1 MFKFVKVLPLALLVL
16 FISACSSVKL
26 DDANSVATVN
36 AGGSSGYDPISDQ
49 LGKLGAGI
57 IDTDV
62 IAHQITAANGSAIAL
77 IRQHFGPEYIASN
90 GALDRPKMRTLVF
103 ANPEAKK
110 ALEGITHPL
119 IRQETIKQAFQQAK
133 GGAPYLVF
141 VVPLLLE
148 SGAWIDLID
157 RLVVV
162 DCPVETQ
169 ISRVMQRNNL
179 PRAEVE
185 KILQSQA
192 TRENRLAHADFV
204 IENQGSLDQLIEEV
218 NQLNQKI
225 LQIQKG

>member
-1 MFKFVKVLPLALLVL
+1 MATPSSNLPSEQSDLKDLKGLIPL
-16 FISACSSVKL
+16 IGL
-26 DDANSVATVN
+26 T
-36 AGGSSGYDPISDQ
+36 GGIGSGKTAVSDQ

-62 IAHQITAANGSAIAL
+62 IAHQITAANGSAIEL
-77 IRQHFGPEYIASN
+77 IRQHFGPDYIDSN
-90 GALDRPKMRTLVF
+90 GALDRAKMRTLVF

-133 GGAPYLVF
+133 SGAPYLVF

-148 SGAWIDLID
+148 SGSWLALID

-185 KILQSQA
+185 KILQAQA
-192 TRENRLAHADFV
+192 SREDRLAHADFV

>member
-1 MFKFVKVLPLALLVL
+1 MATASSSPRSEQSDLKGLKGVIPLIGL
-16 FISACSSVKL
+16 
-26 DDANSVATVN
+26 T
-36 AGGSSGYDPISDQ
+36 GGIGSGKTAVSDQ

-62 IAHQITAANGSAIAL
+62 IAHQITAANGSAINP
-77 IRQHFGPEYIASN
+77 IREHFGPDYIDAN
-90 GALDRPKMRTLVF
+90 GALDRSKMRTLVF
-103 ANPEAKK
+103 NKPEAKK
-110 ALEGITHPL
+110 VLEAITHPL
-119 IRQETIKQAFQQAK
+119 IRQETIQQAFQQAK
-133 GGAPYLVF
+133 NGVPYLVF

-148 SGAWIDLID
+148 SGTWLDLID

-185 KILQSQA
+185 KILRSQA
-192 TRENRLAHADFV
+192 SREDRLAHADFV

>member
-1 MFKFVKVLPLALLVL
+1 MAATSSSPHSEQPDLSGLKGVIPLIGL
-16 FISACSSVKL
+16 
-26 DDANSVATVN
+26 T
-36 AGGSSGYDPISDQ
+36 GGIGSGKTAVSDQ

-62 IAHQITAANGSAIAL
+62 IAHQITAANGPAIKL
-77 IRQHFGPEYIASN
+77 IQNHFGPDYIDVN
-90 GALDRPKMRTLVF
+90 GALDRAKMRALVF
-103 ANPEAKK
+103 TNPEAKK
-110 ALEGITHPL
+110 ALEAITHPL
-119 IRQETIKQAFQQAK
+119 IRQETIKQAFQKAK
-133 GGAPYLVF
+133 SGMPYLVF

-148 SGAWIDLID
+148 SGTWIDLID

-185 KILQSQA
+185 KILRTQA
-192 TRENRLAHADFV
+192 SREDRLAHADFV
-204 IENQGSLDQLIEEV
+204 IENQGSLSQLIEEV

-225 LQIQKG
+225 LKI

>member
-1 MFKFVKVLPLALLVL
+1 MASTSSSPHSEQSDLSGLRGVIPLIGL
-16 FISACSSVKL
+16 
-26 DDANSVATVN
+26 T
-36 AGGSSGYDPISDQ
+36 GGIGSGKTAVSDQ
-49 LGKLGAGI
+49 LEKLGAGI

-62 IAHQITAANGSAIAL
+62 IAHQITAANGLAINP
-77 IRQHFGPEYIASN
+77 IREHFGPNYIDAN
-90 GALDRPKMRTLVF
+90 GALDRTKMRALVF
-103 ANPEAKK
+103 NKPEAKK
-110 ALEGITHPL
+110 ALEKITHPL
-119 IRQETIKQAFQQAK
+119 IRQESIQQAFHQAK
-133 GGAPYLVF
+133 NGVPYLVF

-148 SGAWIDLID
+148 SGTWLDMID

-185 KILQSQA
+185 KILQTQA
-192 TRENRLAHADFV
+192 SREERLAHADFV
-204 IENQGSLDQLIEEV
+204 IENQASLDQLIEEV

>member
-1 MFKFVKVLPLALLVL
+1 MATTTSSPHSERPDLRGLKGVIPLIGL
-16 FISACSSVKL
+16 
-26 DDANSVATVN
+26 T
-36 AGGSSGYDPISDQ
+36 GGIGSGKTAVSDQ

-62 IAHQITAANGSAIAL
+62 IAHQITAANGSAIEL
-77 IRQHFGPEYIASN
+77 IRKHFGPDYIDAN
-90 GALDRPKMRTLVF
+90 GALDRAKMRTLVF

-110 ALEGITHPL
+110 ALEAITHPL
-119 IRQETIKQAFQQAK
+119 IRQETIKQAFQLAK
-133 GGAPYLVF
+133 GAPYLVF

-148 SGAWIDLID
+148 SGTWIDLID
-157 RLVVV
+157 QLVVV

-192 TRENRLAHADFV
+192 SREDRLAHANFV
-204 IENQGSLDQLIEEV
+204 IENQGSLDQLIEEA

-225 LQIQKG
+225 LKIQKG

>member
-1 MFKFVKVLPLALLVL
+1 MPLIGL
-16 FISACSSVKL
+16 
-26 DDANSVATVN
+26 T
-36 AGGSSGYDPISDQ
+36 GGIGSGKTAVSDQ

-62 IAHQITAANGSAIAL
+62 IAHQITAANGLATNS
-77 IRQHFGPEYIASN
+77 IREHFGPDYIDAN
-90 GALDRPKMRTLVF
+90 GALDRAKMRTLVF
-103 ANPEAKK
+103 NKPEAKK
-110 ALEGITHPL
+110 ALEEITHPL
-119 IRQETIKQAFQQAK
+119 IRQETIEQAFRQAK
-133 GGAPYLVF
+133 NGAPYLVF

-148 SGAWIDLID
+148 SGTWLDMID

-162 DCPVETQ
+162 DCPVEIQ

-185 KILQSQA
+185 KILQAQA
-192 TRENRLAHADFV
+192 SREERLAHADFV
-204 IENQGSLDQLIEEV
+204 IKNQGSLDQLIEEV

>member
-1 MFKFVKVLPLALLVL
+1 MATASSSPRSEQSDLKGLKGVIPLIGL
-16 FISACSSVKL
+16 
-26 DDANSVATVN
+26 T
-36 AGGSSGYDPISDQ
+36 GGIGSGKTAVSDQ

-62 IAHQITAANGSAIAL
+62 IAHQITAANGSAIKP
-77 IRQHFGPEYIASN
+77 IREYFGSDYIDAN
-90 GALDRPKMRTLVF
+90 GALDRSKMRTLVF
-103 ANPEAKK
+103 NKPEAKK
-110 ALEGITHPL
+110 ALEAITHPL
-119 IRQETIKQAFQQAK
+119 IRQETIQKAFQQAK
-133 GGAPYLVF
+133 NGVPYLVF

-148 SGAWIDLID
+148 SGTWLDLID

-192 TRENRLAHADFV
+192 SREDRLAHADFV
-204 IENQGSLDQLIEEV
+204 IENQGSLDQLNEEV

>member
-1 MFKFVKVLPLALLVL
+1 MATTSSSSHSEQPDLRGLKGVIPLIGL
-16 FISACSSVKL
+16 
-26 DDANSVATVN
+26 T
-36 AGGSSGYDPISDQ
+36 GGIGSGKTAVSDQ

-62 IAHQITAANGSAIAL
+62 IAHQITAANGSAIES
-77 IRQHFGPEYIASN
+77 IREHFGSDYMDAN
-90 GALDRPKMRTLVF
+90 GALNRAKMRTLVF
-103 ANPEAKK
+103 ANPEEKK
-110 ALEGITHPL
+110 ALEAITHPL

-133 GGAPYLVF
+133 SGVPYLVF

-157 RLVVV
+157 RLIVV

-192 TRENRLAHADFV
+192 SREERLAHADFV

>member
-1 MFKFVKVLPLALLVL
+1 MATTSASTHSEQSDLRGLKGVIPLIGL
-16 FISACSSVKL
+16 
-26 DDANSVATVN
+26 T
-36 AGGSSGYDPISDQ
+36 GGIGSGKTAVSDQ

-62 IAHQITAANGSAIAL
+62 IAHQITATNGPAIEP
-77 IRQHFGPEYIASN
+77 IREYFGPDYIGAN
-90 GALDRPKMRTLVF
+90 GALDRAKMRTLVF

-110 ALEGITHPL
+110 ALEAITHPL
-119 IRQETIKQAFQQAK
+119 IRQESIKQAFQKAK

-148 SGAWIDLID
+148 SGTWIDLID

-162 DCPVETQ
+162 DCTVETQ

-192 TRENRLAHADFV
+192 SREDRLAHADFV
-204 IENQGSLDQLIEEV
+204 IENQGSLDQLIMEV

-225 LQIQKG
+225 LKI